1 VQHAVVA
8 SIEIT
13 EPGERPGL
21 PLVGVGDGD
30 GVLVTE
36 VGVGFAV
43 RLTVGAGET
52 ARGVAA
58 WLADMDIVR

>member
-1 VQHAVVA
+1 MEKDVQHAVVA

-21 PLVGVGDGD
+21 PLVRE
-30 GVLVTE
+30 LVTD
-36 VGVGFAV
+36 VDAGCAV

-52 ARGVAA
+52 ARAVAA
-58 WLADMDIVR
+58 WLAGMDIAL